1 MPTQNT
7 ETLHKIVELQSCI
20 IQGRNIPA
28 MLHKDRDFYC
38 KRTQAD
44 IIAIYVNENNRLNIE
59 YIVEEHHQFKKLV
72 EKYIFSKKNIFWD
85 DFVIHCKKHFILDK
99 RYYHTKNFS
108 ELFRGFISQKNALAF
123 SKELQIKDAV
133 TIPIYSF
140 DNKEEIG
147 FVCFMYQ
154 KEVEIEITELL
165 DIKILFETL
174 LRPLYDDHYGIV
186 YSKCIRIDEHLKLL
200 TDQEKRIAKK
210 VMDGMSYP
218 EIAERLNISINTVK
232 THMKNI
238 FKKYQVNSKIELY
251 HKLTSHI

>member
-20 IQGRNIPA
+20 IQGRNISA

-44 IIAIYVNENNRLNIE
+44 IIAIYVNENDKLNIE
-59 YIVEEHHQFKKLV
+59 YVVEEHHLFKNLV

-85 DFVIHCKKHFILDK
+85 DFVSKCKKHFVLDK
-99 RYYHTKNFS
+99 RYYHSKNFS
-108 ELFRGFISQKNALAF
+108 ELFNGFISRKNALAF
-123 SKELQIKDAV
+123 SKELQMKDAV
-133 TIPIYSF
+133 TIPLYAF

-147 FVCFMYQ
+147 YICFMYQ
-154 KEVEIEITELL
+154 REVEINITELL

-174 LRPLYDDHYGIV
+174 LRPLFDDHYSIV

-200 TDQEKRIAKK
+200 TRQEKRVARK
-210 VMDGMSYP
+210 VLDGMTYL
-218 EIAERLNISINTVK
+218 EITEKLNISINTVK
-232 THMKNI
+232 THMKSI

>member
-20 IQGRNIPA
+20 IQGRNISA

-38 KRTQAD
+38 QRTQAD
-44 IIAIYVNENNRLNIE
+44 IIAIYVNENDKVNVE
-59 YIVEEHHQFKKLV
+59 YIVEEHHLFKNLV
-72 EKYIFSKKNIFWD
+72 EKYIFSKKSILWD
-85 DFVIHCKKHFILDK
+85 DFVSNCKKHFTLDK
-99 RYYHTKNFS
+99 RYYYTRNFS

-123 SKELQIKDAV
+123 SKELQMKDAV
-133 TIPIYSF
+133 TIPIYDF
-140 DNKEEIG
+140 DNKVEIG
-147 FVCFMYQ
+147 YVCFMYQ

-174 LRPLYDDHYGIV
+174 LRPLYDDHYSIV

-200 TDQEKRIAKK
+200 TGQEKRIARK
-210 VMDGMSYP
+210 VLDGMSYP

>member
-7 ETLHKIVELQSCI
+7 ETLHKIVSLQSCI

-28 MLHKDRDFYC
+28 MLHKDREFYS

-44 IIAIYVNENNRLNIE
+44 IIAIYVNENDKLNIE
-59 YIVEEHHQFKKLV
+59 YIVEPHHQFKDLV
-72 EKYIFSKKNIFWD
+72 ERYIFHKKNISWD
-85 DFVIHCKKHFILDK
+85 NFVKHCKKHFILDK
-99 RYYHTKNFS
+99 RYYHTKNFA
-108 ELFRGFISQKNALAF
+108 ELFRGFISKKKALAF
-123 SKELQIKDAV
+123 SKELKMKDAV
-133 TIPIYSF
+133 TIPLYDY
-140 DNKEEIG
+140 DNNEEIG
-147 FVCFMYQ
+147 YVCFMYQ

-165 DIKILFETL
+165 DIKIIFETL
-174 LRPLYDDHYGIV
+174 LRPLYDDHYSIV

-200 TDQEKRIAKK
+200 TAQEKRIARK
-210 VMDGMSYP
+210 VMDGLSYP
-218 EIAERLNISINTVK
+218 EIAERSNISLNTVK

>member
-7 ETLHKIVELQSCI
+7 ETLHKIIELQSCI
-20 IQGRNIPA
+20 IQGRDIPA

-44 IIAIYVNENNRLNIE
+44 IIAIYVNENDRLNVE

-72 EKYIFSKKNIFWD
+72 EKYIFSKKNISWD
-85 DFVIHCKKHFILDK
+85 DFVSNCKKHFTLDK
-99 RYYHTKNFS
+99 RYYHSKNFS

-133 TIPIYSF
+133 TIPIYDF
-140 DNKEEIG
+140 NNKEEIG
-147 FVCFMYQ
+147 YVCFMYQ
-154 KEVEIEITELL
+154 KDVEIEITELL

-174 LRPLYDDHYGIV
+174 LRPLYDDHYSIV

-200 TDQEKRIAKK
+200 TGQEKRIARK

-218 EIAERLNISINTVK
+218 GIAERLNISINTVK